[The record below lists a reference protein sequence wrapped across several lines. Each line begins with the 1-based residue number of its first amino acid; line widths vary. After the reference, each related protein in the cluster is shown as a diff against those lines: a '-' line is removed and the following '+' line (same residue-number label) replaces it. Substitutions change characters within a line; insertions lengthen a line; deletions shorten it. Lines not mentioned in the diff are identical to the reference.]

1 MINNTVL
8 VGRLTKDVELKYTQ
22 SGVAVANF
30 TLAVERNYTNA
41 QGERETDFINC
52 VLWRKAAENLSNQV
66 VKGSLLGVEGSIQT
80 RTYENNQGA
89 TVYVTEINVDNY
101 SLLEPKAVTD
111 ERRSTN
117 MSSQQQYGGNT
128 PGGNQNGTMGQYNGA
143 YKSGTSAPRTSNPGA
158 AFNSG
163 YQTGQQAGQQVA
175 NSIMGGQQNQF
186 NPGAAEDPFDNTV
199 EIDDSDLPF

>member
-22 SGVAVANF
+22 TGIAVANF
-30 TLAVERNYTNA
+30 TLAVERNYTNG

-143 YKSGTSAPRTSNPGA
+143 
-158 AFNSG
+158 AFSSG

-186 NPGAAEDPFDNTV
+186 NPGAAADPFDNTV
-199 EIDDSDLPF
+199 QIDDDDLPF

>member
-22 SGVAVANF
+22 SGIAVANF
-30 TLAVERNYTNA
+30 TLAVERNYTNG

-128 PGGNQNGTMGQYNGA
+128 PGGNQNGTKGQYN
-143 YKSGTSAPRTSNPGA
+143 GA

-175 NSIMGGQQNQF
+175 DSIMGGQQNQF

-199 EIDDSDLPF
+199 QIDDDDLPF